1 MFGNH
6 FYHET
11 TRRYVAVFGTLFNDI
26 EITRKNNAGTSTQ
39 KMKVPI
45 NYAPMQKL
53 LAKLEQDP
61 NLNSPNAITLPRM
74 SFEITGMNY
83 SAERKL
89 TSLTKQSNGSPLS
102 GGGVNT
108 MFTPAPYDI
117 EFQLNIMTK
126 YNEDGM
132 KIIEQILPF
141 FKPDCTVGVQM
152 VEGMGYVDIPVVLNS
167 VSQEDSYEA
176 DFQTRRALIWT
187 LNFTMKGY
195 FFSPTVAKKQ
205 IKFSNVNMFPS
216 LVDNTGGT
224 HIEAT
229 PTVPVAVSQIT
240 AGVQYQIYDMG
251 TVGGL
256 YLDNINLPAVQ
267 AAWNLFVSGD
277 ATTGVTYKVGDTFT
291 APANPNTNPPAG
303 ATATLPYSQ
312 IDEEDNWKAMTIISD
327 GDGTI

>member
-26 EITRKNNAGTSTQ
+26 EITRKDNTGTAIH
-39 KMKVPI
+39 KVRVPI
-45 NYAPMQKL
+45 NYAPMQKI

-61 NLNSPNAITLPRM
+61 KLNSPSAVTLPRM

-89 TSLTKQSNGSPLS
+89 TSLTKQIKGSPLADGRVS
-102 GGGVNT
+102 T

-132 KIIEQILPF
+132 KIVEQILPF

-152 VEGMGYVDIPVVLNS
+152 VEDFGYVDIPVVLTS
-167 VSQEDSYEA
+167 VSQEDTYES

-195 FFSPTVAKKQ
+195 FFSPTQTKRQ
-205 IKFSNVNMFPS
+205 IKFADIDFYPGLTPS
-216 LVDNTGGT
+216 DLGEQVEV
-224 HIEAT
+224 H
-229 PTVPVAVSQIT
+229 PTVSVDVASLGNTAPQVMIT
-240 AGVQYQIYDMG
+240 DLGSGTPAENQTRWNTYLSTDGV
-251 TVGGL
+251 V
-256 YLDNINLPAVQ
+256 
-267 AAWNLFVSGD
+267 
-277 ATTGVTYKVGDTFT
+277 YKVGTVYT
-291 APANPNTNPPAG
+291 SPTNHANAPAG
-303 ATATLPYSQ
+303 AKASLVYSN
-312 IDEEDNWKAMTIISD
+312 ISEDDDWKALAIISD

>member
-39 KMKVPI
+39 KVKVPI
-45 NYAPMQKL
+45 NYAPMQKI

-61 NLNSPNAITLPRM
+61 NLNSPSAITLPRM

-89 TSLTKQSNGSPLS
+89 TSLTKQVKGTPTSAGS
-102 GGGVNT
+102 VTT

-132 KIIEQILPF
+132 KIVEQILPF
-141 FKPDCTVGVQM
+141 FKPDCTVGVKM
-152 VEGMGYVDIPVVLNS
+152 IDDLGYIDIPVVLTS

-187 LNFTMKGY
+187 LNFTMKAF
-195 FFSPTVAKKQ
+195 FFSPTQVKKQ
-205 IKFSNVNMFPS
+205 IKFVDVDFYPSFEDSEGGEQVEIMPVVEISNFEQ
-216 LVDNTGGT
+216 LTAGTQYRIVDLGDTNAGIT
-224 HIEAT
+224 
-229 PTVPVAVSQIT
+229 PVARWNT
-240 AGVQYQIYDMG
+240 FLG
-251 TVGGL
+251 T
-256 YLDNINLPAVQ
+256 
-267 AAWNLFVSGD
+267 SGQ
-277 ATTGVTYKVGDTFT
+277 TYKVGDIFI
-291 APANPNTNPPAG
+291 APTNYTTDVPPG
-303 ATATLPYSQ
+303 SKVSVLHTS
-312 IDEEDNWKAMTIISD
+312 INEGDSWKALAIISD
-327 GDGTI
+327 GDGTEGE